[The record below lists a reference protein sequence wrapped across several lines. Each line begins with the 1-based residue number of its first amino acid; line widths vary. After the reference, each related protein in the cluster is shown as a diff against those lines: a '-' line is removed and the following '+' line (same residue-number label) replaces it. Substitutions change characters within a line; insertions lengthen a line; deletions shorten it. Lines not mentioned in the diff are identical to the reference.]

1 MYSNTLLIRSL
12 GFSYPN
18 YLEELLNQYK
28 DDKEKPNVPGFW
40 ELCGYYFPFEG
51 KKKNNITK
59 KYSVGSKDR
68 KNERGIVEKNTE
80 EIRWK
85 GKKVMFKTEA
95 DTTSGI
101 SRQR

>member
-1 MYSNTLLIRSL
+1 MIKKNQTSQDF
-12 GFSYPN
+12 GSYVATIFH
-18 YLEELLNQYK
+18 LR
-28 DDKEKPNVPGFW
+28 
-40 ELCGYYFPFEG
+40 G

-85 GKKVMFKTEA
+85 GKEVMFKTEA